1 MTTSRLPFLFL
12 ALLTTSSAPGLRAED
27 IAAQATPISLI
38 HVAKDF
44 KVELLY
50 SVPKGQEG
58 SWVSMCHDDKGRLI
72 VSDQY
77 GRLYRVTPAPAGS
90 APAETKV
97 EQLDLP
103 IGAAQGIV
111 FAKGSIYLQVN
122 GDEFQGRGLYRVS
135 DTNGDDKFDKV
146 ELLRGY
152 TGTSGEHGPHGVVL
166 APDGESLYLT
176 VGNQTPLPEF
186 NKSRVP
192 QLWQEDILLP
202 RIIGR
207 GFMRDAMAPR
217 GWVAKVSLD
226 GKNWEL
232 ITTGFRNE
240 YDAAFNRL
248 GDLFTFDADMEWDMN
263 TPWYRPTRVCQ
274 VFSGADYGWRNGS
287 AKWPVRW
294 EDGAPPV
301 VDIGPGSPTGVSFG
315 YGAKF
320 PAKYQ
325 EAFFICD
332 WSYGKLYAVHTTPKG
347 AGYTAEFEEFISGQP
362 LPLTDCIV
370 NPTDGAFYFTIG
382 GRRTQSGLYRVTYI
396 GQEDIAEKPITLAG
410 DTKALHELRRSL
422 EAYHGAQDPAAID
435 AAWPHLGHADRI
447 IRNAARAAIESQ
459 PVAQWEARALSETQ
473 PRIALTALMALCRA
487 GDPAQQ
493 TRVVE
498 ALDRIPTE
506 GLSAQDLNTLVRDYV
521 LCYLRLGAPS
531 SSQKK
536 HSISRFSPLFP
547 HSDVGLS
554 QDLCELLV
562 YLGDDAVVAKGVPLV
577 NTAPTQEEQI
587 GYAKS
592 LRLAKSGWTPEL
604 RESFFKWFPRA
615 ANYTGG
621 ASFGLFMED
630 IKRDAIAGLS
640 QEEKAALEPILNAKP
655 EVKAPVFGAKTLAFE
670 KNWSVAELEKSLGVG
685 LEGGRNFEN
694 GRNCFGAVG
703 CFACHRLNME
713 GGAVGPDLTSVSGK
727 FSPRDLLESI
737 IEPSKEISDQYGSI
751 TFTMKDGNI
760 IMGRIVNMKDDVVHV
775 NTNMMDPN
783 ALTPLN
789 RPDIKSME
797 PSKMSMMPPGLINT
811 LKEDDV
817 LDLLAYLLS
826 KGDPKHPYFS
836 TK

>member
-1 MTTSRLPFLFL
+1 MTSRIPLLL
-12 ALLTTSSAPGLRAED
+12 AATLIGNATLLNAED
-27 IAAQATPISLI
+27 LSVAATPVNLI
-38 HVAKDF
+38 HVPKDF
-44 KVELLY
+44 HVELLY
-50 SVPKGQEG
+50 SVPKTEEG
-58 SWVSMCHDDKGRLI
+58 SWVSMCHDDKGRLL

-77 GRLYRVTPAPAGS
+77 GRLYRVTPPAAGGS
-90 APAETKV
+90 PSDTKI
-97 EQLDLP
+97 EQIDLP
-103 IGAAQGIV
+103 IGAAQGMV

-135 DTNGDDKFDKV
+135 DTNSDDKFDKV
-146 ELLRGY
+146 ELIRGY

-166 APDGESLYLT
+166 APDGQSIYVT
-176 VGNQTPLPEF
+176 VGNQTPLTDF

-192 QLWQEDILLP
+192 KLWQEDILLP
-202 RIIGR
+202 RIVGR

-226 GKNWEL
+226 GKEWEL

-240 YDAAFNRL
+240 YDAAFNRQ

-274 VFSGADYGWRNGS
+274 VLSGSDFGWRNGS

-294 EDGAPPV
+294 EDGVPPV
-301 VDIGPGSPTGVSFG
+301 VDIGPGSPTGVTFG

-320 PAKYQ
+320 PSKYQ
-325 EAFFICD
+325 EAFYICD
-332 WSYGKLYAVHTTPKG
+332 WSYGKLYAVHTKPQG
-347 AGYTAEFEEFISGQP
+347 AGYSAEFEEFISGQP

-370 NPTDGAFYFTIG
+370 NPADGALYFTIG
-382 GRRTQSGLYRVTYI
+382 GRRTQSGLYRVTYT
-396 GQEDIAEKPITLAG
+396 GKDDIKEQPTALAG
-410 DTKALHELRRSL
+410 EAKALHELRRSL
-422 EAYHGAQDPAAID
+422 ETFHGVANPAAID
-435 AAWPHLGHADRI
+435 AAWPNLGHADRL

-459 PVAQWEARALSETQ
+459 PVAQWEARALSEKA
-473 PRIALTALMALCRA
+473 PRAALTALMALCRA

-493 TRVVE
+493 TRVIE
-498 ALDRIPTE
+498 ALDRISTQ
-506 GLSAQDLNTLVRDYV
+506 GLNTQDLDTLVRDYA
-521 LCYLRLGAPS
+521 LCFLRLGEPS
-531 SSQKK
+531 SAQRK
-536 HSISRFSPLFP
+536 HVISRFSTLFP

-562 YLGDDAVVAKGVPLV
+562 YLADDTVVAKGVPLV

-592 LRLAKSGWTPEL
+592 LRLAKSGWTPDL
-604 RESFFKWFPRA
+604 REAYFKWFPRA

-621 ASFGLFMED
+621 ASFGLFIED

-640 QEEKAALEPILNAKP
+640 QEEKAALTPILEAKP
-655 EVKAPVFGAKTLAFE
+655 EAKAPVFGAKVLAFE

-694 GRNCFGAVG
+694 GRNCFAAVG

-751 TFTMKDGNI
+751 TFTMKDGNVT
-760 IMGRIVNMKDDVVHV
+760 MGRIVNMKDDVVQV

-783 ALTPLN
+783 ALASIK
-789 RPDIKSME
+789 RSDIKSME

-826 KGDPKHPYFS
+826 KGDPKHPFFN